1 MLNGVLILRYQ
12 VGIDRLANSC
22 DANFVHV
29 YCTAS
34 GKIKFCAKVQN
45 YWMMFKR
52 FWFSAR
58 ATDCMV
64 SSVLSLVRLHAQM
77 TITCQPASSSNW

>member
-29 YCTAS
+29 FS
-34 GKIKFCAKVQN
+34 GTQTGMFKFCAKVQKLLDDVQEV
-45 YWMMFKR
+45 F
-52 FWFSAR
+52 
-58 ATDCMV
+58 V
-64 SSVLSLVRLHAQM
+64 
-77 TITCQPASSSNW
+77 